1 MAWQDYTLT
10 AAILIF
16 LALLI
21 WSRVQEQQMID
32 TLREIRDFTRE
43 TFVGKVEQVQ
53 EVVKA

>member
-21 WSRVQEQQMID
+21 WSKVQQQQMID
-32 TLREIRDFTRE
+32 TLREIRDFTKE
-43 TFVGKVEQVQ
+43 TFVSKVEDAK
-53 EVVKA
+53 EVIKA

>member
-21 WSRVQEQQMID
+21 WSKVQQQQMID
-32 TLREIRDFTRE
+32 TLREIRDFTKE
-43 TFVGKVEQVQ
+43 TFVGKVEEAK
-53 EVVKA
+53 EVIKA